1 MDIMDLSHTLR
12 AAVDIV
18 DISHTLGAAVDIVGI
33 LLYMNKLQ

>member
-1 MDIMDLSHTLR
+1 MDLSHTLR

>member
-1 MDIMDLSHTLR
+1 VDIMDLSHTLR